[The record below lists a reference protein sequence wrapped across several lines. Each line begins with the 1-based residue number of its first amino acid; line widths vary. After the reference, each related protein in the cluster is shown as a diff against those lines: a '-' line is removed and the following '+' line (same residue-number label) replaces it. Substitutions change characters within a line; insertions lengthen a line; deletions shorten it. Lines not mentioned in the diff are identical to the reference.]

1 LHFGL
6 FALVEQE
13 HETEVAVTPVIVPN
27 VEQEKVD
34 DKELC
39 WFSGNWTK
47 PVYHKR
53 QAIPSGDYFDEF
65 F

>member
-1 LHFGL
+1 LKRVL
-6 FALVEQE
+6 LALAQQVQ
-13 HETEVAVTPVIVPN
+13 
-27 VEQEKVD
+27 
-34 DKELC
+34 LC